1 MSSLVKTQKQ
11 KSEKLDLIKYE
22 INKTNVITNESLE
35 DLDAVRIYEMKN
47 LEEINLKIVML
58 ERTKNNLEW
67 FETNVKETELKE
79 NIEIDWRRWKIRLL
93 IMSI

>member
-11 KSEKLDLIKYE
+11 KSEKSDLIKYE

-35 DLDAVRIYEMKN
+35 DLDAVRIHEMKN

-58 ERTKNNLEW
+58 ERTKNNLE
-67 FETNVKETELKE
+67 
-79 NIEIDWRRWKIRLL
+79 
-93 IMSI
+93 

>member
-35 DLDAVRIYEMKN
+35 DLDAVRIHEMKN

-58 ERTKNNLEW
+58 ERTKNNLE
-67 FETNVKETELKE
+67 
-79 NIEIDWRRWKIRLL
+79 
-93 IMSI
+93 

>member
-35 DLDAVRIYEMKN
+35 DLDAVRIHEMKN
-47 LEEINLKIVML
+47 LEEINLKIVIL
-58 ERTKNNLEW
+58 ERTKNNLE
-67 FETNVKETELKE
+67 
-79 NIEIDWRRWKIRLL
+79 
-93 IMSI
+93 

>member
-1 MSSLVKTQKQ
+1 MNHLEAKWNKQ
-11 KSEKLDLIKYE
+11 
-22 INKTNVITNESLE
+22 
-35 DLDAVRIYEMKN
+35 MKN

>member
-1 MSSLVKTQKQ
+1 MPHIKKMSSLVKTQKQ

-35 DLDAVRIYEMKN
+35 DLDAVRIHEMKN

-58 ERTKNNLEW
+58 ERTKNNLE
-67 FETNVKETELKE
+67 
-79 NIEIDWRRWKIRLL
+79 
-93 IMSI
+93 

>member
-35 DLDAVRIYEMKN
+35 DLDAVRIHEMKN
-47 LEEINLKIVML
+47 LQEINLKIVML
-58 ERTKNNLEW
+58 ERSKNNL
-67 FETNVKETELKE
+67 
-79 NIEIDWRRWKIRLL
+79 D
-93 IMSI
+93 

>member
-35 DLDAVRIYEMKN
+35 DLDAVRIHEMKN

>member
-1 MSSLVKTQKQ
+1 MSSLVKTQTQ

-35 DLDAVRIYEMKN
+35 DLDAVRIHEMKN

-58 ERTKNNLEW
+58 ERTKNNLE
-67 FETNVKETELKE
+67 
-79 NIEIDWRRWKIRLL
+79 
-93 IMSI
+93 

>member
-35 DLDAVRIYEMKN
+35 DLDAVRIHEMKN
-47 LEEINLKIVML
+47 LQEINLKIVML
-58 ERTKNNLEW
+58 ERTKNNLE
-67 FETNVKETELKE
+67 
-79 NIEIDWRRWKIRLL
+79 
-93 IMSI
+93 

>member
-35 DLDAVRIYEMKN
+35 DLDAVRIHEM
-47 LEEINLKIVML
+47 
-58 ERTKNNLEW
+58 
-67 FETNVKETELKE
+67 
-79 NIEIDWRRWKIRLL
+79 
-93 IMSI
+93 

>member
-58 ERTKNNLEW
+58 ERTKNNLE
-67 FETNVKETELKE
+67 
-79 NIEIDWRRWKIRLL
+79 
-93 IMSI
+93 

>member
-1 MSSLVKTQKQ
+1 MSHIKKMSSLVKTQKQ

-35 DLDAVRIYEMKN
+35 DLDAVRIHEMKN

-58 ERTKNNLEW
+58 ERTKNNLE
-67 FETNVKETELKE
+67 
-79 NIEIDWRRWKIRLL
+79 
-93 IMSI
+93 

>member
-11 KSEKLDLIKYE
+11 KSEKSDLIKYE

-58 ERTKNNLEW
+58 ERTKNNLE
-67 FETNVKETELKE
+67 
-79 NIEIDWRRWKIRLL
+79 
-93 IMSI
+93 